1 MTNKKKTCSAYNQ
14 LRTPT
19 QCVLWKYPELVNA
32 PISGPFEL
40 LETYSKD
47 SHLWR
52 YLLRCRECG
61 QRYFF
66 EFYEEIDWVDGED
79 PQYSTYLPVETDAEI
94 AKLQNA
100 TQVELLQFT
109 PRLQKDFPKGA
120 KEPTLR
126 WVQ

>member
-1 MTNKKKTCSAYNQ
+1 
-14 LRTPT
+14 
-19 QCVLWKYPELVNA
+19 VLWKYPELVNA

>member
-1 MTNKKKTCSAYNQ
+1 MTNKKKTSGAYNR
-14 LRTPT
+14 LRAPT
-19 QCVLWKYPELVNA
+19 QCALWKHPELVNG

-40 LETYSKD
+40 LETYYKD
-47 SHLWR
+47 SHFWR

-66 EFYEEIDWVDGED
+66 EFYEEVDWVDGEN

-94 AKLQNA
+94 AKLRK
-100 TQVELLQFT
+100 TTRTDLLLFA

-120 KEPTLR
+120 KAPTLR
-126 WVQ
+126 WVR